1 VFEEEPLSAKSPLLS
16 MSNVVALPHIG
27 SATNETR
34 AAMAQ
39 LAVDNLILTL
49 KGEAPK
55 NPVNKGVLATKHLT
69 KLDFNV
75 L

>member
-1 VFEEEPLSAKSPLLS
+1 

-49 KGEAPK
+49 KRKAPK
-55 NPVNKGVLATKHLT
+55 NAVNEQVLVAKHLT
-69 KLDFNV
+69 KPDSKSP
-75 L
+75 